1 MARRPARRSARFR
14 AAASALVLVL
24 MFGALEALA
33 RVAGPEA
40 PVWRPTSTGM
50 VMTGN
55 PTRLWG
61 LTEGTCQNGS
71 VTATVNALGLRGP
84 MPELPRPEGRQR
96 VLLVGDSSYF
106 GHAIADS
113 ATIGAR
119 LEATLRADGIDVDV
133 VNGAIPG
140 YSTEQTRILLD
151 EVGWSVQPTLL
162 LIANL
167 WSDNNADGF
176 QDVDLL
182 RTARVY
188 QNNPLAGSALFR
200 VVAGVVDRARG
211 GSSGHLITWTKS
223 STWPEARAR
232 RVPIQDY
239 ARNLD
244 AMVRDA
250 RERGAG
256 AAFISPANQGLVNG
270 AYQSGAGWDPYFAAQ
285 AAVAAWHGLPVASAV
300 EALQADPASIDE
312 KFVDQMHPSARGA
325 EDIARTVAGVLR
337 NAGWPATPLTGRADA
352 FDASALV
359 DDARVPPGGQDRKFS
374 PQAQLFP
381 GMAEDAGNSEP
392 SADRPDGAPP
402 SAPMPGPGDARPP
415 GNDAP
420 DAPAIPAAPASPD
433 APVPPGSAGTTTRV
447 PVDGGFDVTGQITG
461 GTAPIRV
468 TVLSADGRPV
478 AFTSAD
484 ADGRFSLHVGADHD
498 AVTVTAADASGAQ
511 RSAAASRAAPTIRL
525 SY

>member
-14 AAASALVLVL
+14 AVASAVVLVL
-24 MFGALEALA
+24 MFATLEALA
-33 RVAGPEA
+33 RLAGPEA
-40 PVWRPTSTGM
+40 PVWRPSNVGM

-71 VTATVNALGLRGP
+71 VTATVNALGLRGA

-96 VLLVGDSSYF
+96 ILLVGDSSYF
-106 GHAIADS
+106 GHAIADDD
-113 ATIGAR
+113 TIAVR
-119 LEATLRADGIDVDV
+119 LGVALRADGVDVDV

-151 EVGWSVQPTLL
+151 EVGWDTQPTLL

-182 RTARVY
+182 RTAQVY
-188 QNNPLAGSALFR
+188 QNNPLAASALFR

-232 RVPIQDY
+232 RVPVQDY

-244 AMVRDA
+244 AMVREA

-270 AYQSGAGWDPYFAAQ
+270 QYQNGAGWDPYFAAQ
-285 AAVAAWHGLPVASAV
+285 AAVAAWHGLPVVSAV
-300 EALQADPASIDE
+300 EALQADPAPLDD

-325 EDIARTVAGVLR
+325 DDIARRVAEVLQG
-337 NAGWPATPLTGRADA
+337 AGWPATPLTGREDA
-352 FDASALV
+352 FDASGLV

-381 GMAEDAGNSEP
+381 GMGDDGSSTP

-402 SAPMPGPGDARPP
+402 SAPLPGPS
-415 GNDAP
+415 DAP
-420 DAPAIPAAPASPD
+420 PPSPD
-433 APVPPGSAGTTTRV
+433 AANGATTQRA
-447 PVDGGFDVTGQITG
+447 DGGFDVSGTVSG
-461 GTAPIRV
+461 GKAPVRV
-468 TVLSADGRPV
+468 TLSSADGRPL
-478 AFTSAD
+478 AFTTVGD
-484 ADGRFSLHVGADHD
+484 AGTFSLHVGVGTD
-498 AVTVTAADASGAQ
+498 AVTVTTTDAAGASRTADAT
-511 RSAAASRAAPTIRL
+511 RAAPTVAIA
-525 SY
+525 Y